1 MEFRNIQSC
10 YPIFFSKSGETGEF
24 FPIALFGF
32 ENNENLFLDENGWN
46 AVYIP
51 MMVERQPFLI
61 GYQGASEDELKPIVS
76 IDMDSPKISED
87 KGQPLFDK
95 DAQPTEFL
103 KSMMNKLESL
113 HHGHEHNKGF
123 ITALTAE
130 DLLEPFTLEITLDN
144 GSTNQLIGF
153 YTINEN
159 KLQGLMA
166 LLWKILVVRG
176 TFSQFIWR

>member
-1 MEFRNIQSC
+1 MRTR
-10 YPIFFSKSGETGEF
+10 P
-24 FPIALFGF
+24 A
-32 ENNENLFLDENGWN
+32 
-46 AVYIP
+46 
-51 MMVERQPFLI
+51 
-61 GYQGASEDELKPIVS
+61 
-76 IDMDSPKISED
+76 
-87 KGQPLFDK
+87 LFDK

-159 KLQGLMA
+159 KLQELDGPTLEDFSRKGYLQPIYMA
-166 LLWKILVVRG
+166 VASYARIRALIDMKNALTK
-176 TFSQFIWR
+176 